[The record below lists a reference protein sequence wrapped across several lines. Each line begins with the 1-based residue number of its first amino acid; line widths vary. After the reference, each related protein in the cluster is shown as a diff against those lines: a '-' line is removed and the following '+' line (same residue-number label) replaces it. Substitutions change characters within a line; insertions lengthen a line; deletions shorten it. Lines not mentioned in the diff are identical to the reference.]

1 MNFKVEQLDRAT
13 IFRPNEKR
21 LDSVIA
27 SELKAEFLIL
37 AQPDVKTLVLDL
49 SGVEYIDSAGLSA
62 LLLAQRQQSHHHG
75 DMRLAGASD
84 EVRSLLSLTA
94 LDRVF
99 PMYATVEE
107 ALAAPELSLISV
119 PPGDVRPATEAL
131 KNGMKMAGAAIGAAA
146 IAELMMAEGGEEDA
160 LPVGGEE
167 EDDFDDDDEYDD
179 DLEDDDDELVD
190 DEEGI
195 EVVEEEE
202 EVAVTDDELAESIED
217 DDIEEIEEDDLVE
230 AEDLDLDLDE
240 DDEDDEE
247 LF

>member
-1 MNFKVEQLDRAT
+1 MNFKIEQLDRAT

-37 AQPDVKTLVLDL
+37 AQPDVMTLVLDL

-75 DMRLAGASD
+75 DVRIAGASD
-84 EVRSLLSLTA
+84 EVHSLLSLTA

-99 PMYATVEE
+99 PMYNTVEE
-107 ALAAPELSLISV
+107 ALAAPQLSLISV
-119 PPGDVRPATEAL
+119 PPGDTRTTTEAL
-131 KNGMKMAGAAIGAAA
+131 RNGMKMAGAGIGAAA
-146 IAELMMAEGGEEDA
+146 IAELMMSDGGEEA
-160 LPVGGEE
+160 VPMGGEE
-167 EDDFDDDDEYDD
+167 EAFDDDDEYDD
-179 DLEDDDDELVD
+179 DIEDDDDELID
-190 DEEGI
+190 DEDGI
-195 EVVEEEE
+195 EVAEEEE
-202 EVAVTDDELAESIED
+202 EVVATDDELAESIDD

-240 DDEDDEE
+240 DDDDDDDD

>member
-21 LDSVIA
+21 LDSVVA

-62 LLLAQRQQSHHHG
+62 LLLAQRQQVHHHG

-99 PMYATVEE
+99 PMYNTVEE
-107 ALAAPELSLISV
+107 ALAAPQLSLISV
-119 PPGDVRPATEAL
+119 PPGDARPATEAL

-146 IAELMMAEGGEEDA
+146 IAELMMSDGGEEALPLDGEEDA
-160 LPVGGEE
+160 
-167 EDDFDDDDEYDD
+167 FDDDDEYDD
-179 DLEDDDDELVD
+179 DLEDDDDDLVD

-195 EVVEEEE
+195 VPESIVEEE
-202 EVAVTDDELAESIED
+202 EVAATDDELAESIDD

-240 DDEDDEE
+240 DDEEDEE